1 MKLYSDGDNL
11 IFSSPFGE
19 NENALYLF
27 ENFIIKNV
35 SLSQTNNLIE
45 VTTFGSEYTKKM
57 PGLNHYDLD
66 LSICGSTMI
75 VDPDKTPLEILF
87 KNTPIIDL
95 IKLINVKVKGRD

>member
-19 NENALYLF
+19 NESCLHVF

-35 SLSQTNNLIE
+35 SLSQTNNFID
-45 VTTFGSEYTKKM
+45 VTTFGDGFTKKM
-57 PGLNHYDLD
+57 PGLSYYDLD
-66 LSICGSTMI
+66 LNICCGTMV

-87 KNTPIIDL
+87 KNTPVMDL
-95 IKLINVKVKGRD
+95 IKLINVKVKSRD